1 MKYKYL
7 LLLLSSLLFYTSSL
21 MAEKVILA
29 GGCFWCMEADFEK
42 LEGVTD
48 VISGFIGGT
57 LKNPTYSGNHKGH
70 FEAVEIT
77 YNPDKVRYEEL
88 LQHYWV
94 NIDPFDDGGQFCDRG
109 SSYLSAIF
117 VANKRERNIAE
128 QFKKNVEQ
136 LFPNKKIVTPILHVS
151 TFYPIKGDE
160 SYHQDYY
167 KKSPVRYK
175 FYRWNC
181 GRDKRLKEIWGD
193 VDLTKLNNTKK
204 SQYTSEFKKPNKA
217 KLKKQLTP
225 LQYEVTQNGG
235 TEPPFRNK
243 YWDNT
248 KAGIYVDIVSGE
260 PLFSSLD
267 KFKSGTGWPSFTKP
281 LVSENIIEKEDRSWF
296 LVRTEVLSKNAGS
309 HLGHVFDDG
318 PKPTGLRFC
327 INSAALRFIPEEDLE
342 KEGYSDY
349 AKLF

>member
-21 MAEKVILA
+21 IAEKAILA

-42 LEGVTD
+42 LEGVID
-48 VISGFIGGT
+48 VISGFTGGT
-57 LKNPTYSGNHKGH
+57 VKNPTYSGNHKGH

-77 YNPDKVRYEEL
+77 YNPDKVSYEEL
-88 LQHYWV
+88 LKHYWV

-117 VANKRERNIAE
+117 VANKAQRNIAE
-128 QFKKNVEQ
+128 QSKKKVEQ
-136 LFPNKKIVTPILHVS
+136 LFPNKKIVTPILNTS
-151 TFYPIKGDE
+151 IFYPIQGNE
-160 SYHQDYY
+160 IYHQDYY

-175 FYRWNC
+175 LYRWNC
-181 GRDKRLKEIWGD
+181 GRDKRLKQIWGD
-193 VDLTKLNNTKK
+193 GTKLSKTMNNAHYVSK
-204 SQYTSEFKKPNKA
+204 FGKPSKEE
-217 KLKKQLTP
+217 LKKRLTP
-225 LQYEVTQNGG
+225 MQYKVTQNGG
-235 TEPPFRNK
+235 TEPAFRNE

-248 KAGIYVDIVSGE
+248 RAGIYVDIVSGE

-281 LVSENIIEKEDRSWF
+281 LVPENIIEKEDRSWF

-318 PKPTGLRFC
+318 PPPTGLRFC

-349 AKLF
+349 VGLF